1 MNTQCSIHP
10 GDFRKALGTFATGI
24 TIVTAVSAT
33 GEPVGL
39 TVNSFTSVSLEPPL
53 ILWCLAN
60 TSDNLQVF
68 QKAEYF
74 AVNILAA
81 NQYDLANHFAK
92 RQKDKFDRI
101 KYRSGMGKV
110 PLIDDCVTW
119 LQCRSTT
126 HTLAGDHHIFIG
138 EVERIETTEKEAL
151 LYHQGTYAM
160 SLPLPVKSVVTNKL
174 QIAEQGQGDL
184 YTLLIQAV
192 HNYQEKLESRQ
203 YQLVQDKYEARLLIL
218 LFESAG
224 YMVDDL
230 SHKIQLPLTET
241 TAILLRMQDKG
252 LIISE
257 FKQAHAKIMLSNAG
271 RNLAELLWNLVKRHE
286 TDAMALMDQ
295 FQGINFKQGL
305 LKLSEWGNHEYSENT
320 EVPV

>member
-1 MNTQCSIHP
+1 MNTQYCIHP

-24 TIVTAVSAT
+24 TIVTAISDA

-92 RQKDKFDRI
+92 RQKDKFDSL
-101 KYRSGMGKV
+101 KYRIGMGNV

-119 LQCRSTT
+119 LQCRKTT
-126 HTLAGDHHIFIG
+126 HTLAGDHHVFIG
-138 EVERIETTEKEAL
+138 EVERIETTEKDAL
-151 LYHQGTYAM
+151 LYHQGAYAM

-174 QIAEQGQGDL
+174 QISEQGQGDL

-203 YQLVQDKYEARLLIL
+203 HQLVQDKYEARLLIL
-218 LFESAG
+218 LLEPAG
-224 YMVDDL
+224 HTVDDL

-241 TAILLRMQDKG
+241 TAILLHMQHKG
-252 LIISE
+252 FIISE
-257 FKQAHAKIMLSNAG
+257 LQQAHANIILSNAG
-271 RNLAELLWNLVKRHE
+271 RNLAELLWNLVKQHE
-286 TDAMALMDQ
+286 SDAMALMDQ
-295 FQGINFKQGL
+295 YEGINFKLGL
-305 LKLSEWGNHEYSENT
+305 LKLSGWGNEDFT
-320 EVPV
+320 EKGDQLS